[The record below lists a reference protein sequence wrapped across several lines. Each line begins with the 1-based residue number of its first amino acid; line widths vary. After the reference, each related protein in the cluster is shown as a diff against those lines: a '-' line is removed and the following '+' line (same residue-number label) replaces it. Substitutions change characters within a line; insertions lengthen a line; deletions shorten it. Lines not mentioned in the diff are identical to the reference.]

1 MPFQFTGRWFEHHR
15 LDDDVAL
22 FWEPH
27 VDPLTRCYT
36 WHLPGAAWDL
46 SIIAGVRL
54 ASLAWAV
61 CKGFA
66 KPAI

>member
-1 MPFQFTGRWFEHHR
+1 MPFQCTGRWFEHRR

-27 VDPLTRCYT
+27 VDPPTRRYT
-36 WHLPGAAWDL
+36 WHQRGAAWDL
-46 SIIAGVRL
+46 SIIAGVGL

-61 CKGFA
+61 CQGFA
-66 KPAI
+66 KSAI